1 MELEKTM
8 TVAAPAARVWATLL
22 DPVAMSA
29 CVPGT
34 QSVEVLGPDEYLAE
48 VKVKFSFI
56 SVQFRMRT
64 TIVDSRPPEY
74 LRVTG
79 TGEDSRI
86 ASSVAHETELFV
98 TDLGDGQTEI
108 RVAGRAQIF
117 GKLGSFGLSMM
128 KPKID
133 RIWSEFGAAL
143 ADRLATPEAAPEA
156 ATA

>member
-8 TVAAPAARVWATLL
+8 TLAAPAERVWALLL
-22 DPVAMSA
+22 DPAVMAG

-34 QSVEVLGPDEYLAE
+34 QSVEVLGPEEYLAE
-48 VKVKFSFI
+48 VRVKFSFI

-86 ASSVAHETELFV
+86 ASSVQHESELFV
-98 TDLGDGQTEI
+98 TDLGNGQTEI
-108 RVAGRAQIF
+108 RVSGKAQIF
-117 GKLGSFGLSMM
+117 GKLGSFGLGMM

-133 RIWSEFGAAL
+133 RMWTEFGAAL
-143 ADRLATPEAAPEA
+143 TDRLAAAEPTPS
-156 ATA
+156 

>member
-1 MELEKTM
+1 MELEKKM
-8 TVAAPAARVWATLL
+8 IVAAPAAKVWDLLL
-22 DPVAMSA
+22 DPEVMAG

-34 QSVEVLGPDEYLAE
+34 QSVEVLGPEEYLAE

-64 TIVDSRPPEY
+64 TIVESRPPEY

-86 ASSVAHETELFV
+86 ASSVAHESELFV
-98 TDLGDGQTEI
+98 TDLGDGTVEI
-108 RVAGRAQIF
+108 RVQGKAKIF

-133 RIWSEFGAAL
+133 RMWAEFGAAL
-143 ADRLATPEAAPEA
+143 TDKLRVASA
-156 ATA
+156 ATS